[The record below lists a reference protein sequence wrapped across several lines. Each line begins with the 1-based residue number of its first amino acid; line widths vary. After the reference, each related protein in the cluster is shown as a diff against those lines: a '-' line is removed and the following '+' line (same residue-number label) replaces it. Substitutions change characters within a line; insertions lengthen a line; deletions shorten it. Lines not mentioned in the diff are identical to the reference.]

1 MYGKC
6 SLSAAFYQF
15 HNTHS
20 YTGTVLMVYPAL
32 HVLKH
37 LLRGY
42 IQITLCS
49 LLVIVSGLTFAV
61 VHPQISAWALLEFF
75 QVTEAVQ

>member
-1 MYGKC
+1 
-6 SLSAAFYQF
+6 
-15 HNTHS
+15 
-20 YTGTVLMVYPAL
+20 MVYPAL
-32 HVLKH
+32 HVLEH

-61 VHPQISAWALLEFF
+61 VHPQISAWALLEFS